1 MGEVDTEQGAGPD
14 RGGLG
19 GKASPQ
25 EQGGPGGDRPPGAST
40 VPATGHAGVDDAV
53 AGLSRLPGLPVA
65 DHVAI
70 LEEVHGRLR
79 DILDELA
86 EPAGG
91 DPPRTPRPSGPA
103 GGDPPRTPRPSGE
116 HLPEDPVRQKGRP

>member
-1 MGEVDTEQGAGPD
+1 MGEVDTDQGTGQE
-14 RGGLG
+14 GLG

-25 EQGGPGGDRPPGAST
+25 DQGGSGGDRPPEAST
-40 VPATGHAGVDDAV
+40 VPATGHAGVDGAV
-53 AGLSRLPGLPVA
+53 EGLSRLPGLPVA

-91 DPPRTPRPSGPA
+91 DPPP
-103 GGDPPRTPRPSGE
+103 TPRPSGE